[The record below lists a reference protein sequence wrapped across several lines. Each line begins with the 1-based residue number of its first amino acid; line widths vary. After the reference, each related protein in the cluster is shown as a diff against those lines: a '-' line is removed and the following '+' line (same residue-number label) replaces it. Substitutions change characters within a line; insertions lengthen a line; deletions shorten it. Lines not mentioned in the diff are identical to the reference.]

1 MRNVIG
7 TVMKKLAFLIIC
19 ISVII
24 SCDKYEYD
32 DSAIWERLEEL
43 GRQDDIR
50 SLCNKLN
57 TNISSLMTIVTALQ
71 EDDYVS
77 DVTAMVDDGVNAG
90 YVITFER
97 NGSAAVYLDL
107 DAGNV
112 SFPDL
117 GLKMDENKEYY
128 WTLYS
133 AWLLDDVGQK
143 VKTVPRLKLESGY
156 WYLSCDEGKSWEQL
170 EDAVIDEDVPG
181 SFLFRDIGPNGKE
194 GVVMTLTDGN
204 SIELHYKEDDE
215 KYDPWDGYLDPDVY
229 EEQDII
235 NLTNVLMANMN
246 NCNMATRH
254 IMDIAYNFWKR
265 RSEFIYCSDTALDR
279 PWDYWSYVGFKDG
292 NTGFKVEEGNGGYKR
307 IDCSTFVRYVV
318 NGIDYYSS
326 PYFNAL
332 EWTDVVQG
340 ALNSKGAQAA
350 SSDKTVCR
358 SGKMYLRH
366 GKKHIVES
374 SSSSKYRFTK
384 IFAYDNS
391 GKVVKDLTGKSSFT
405 LPDGAEYVRVEMKVQ
420 SADNYAPAVE
430 GESPAAILRC
440 LRIREDERLAVA
452 ADCPVVNRRAHT
464 MSRWFDENGYGLE
477 AYEDY
482 NPLCW
487 EDSDFKPGTVVF
499 MGKKSAKS
507 EHKGITHVTLYIGG
521 GYIIHSQAP
530 RGLLGGEGIMIDK
543 LRDMELR
550 YDRPFCSAAS
560 PKYHS
565 NYDEERSLVN

>member
-1 MRNVIG
+1 MRNVIL
-7 TVMKKLAFLIIC
+7 TVMRKLAFLIIF

-24 SCDKYEYD
+24 SCTGYEYD

-50 SLCNKLN
+50 SLCKKLN
-57 TNISSLMTIVTALQ
+57 TNIEALLTVVTASQ
-71 EDDYVS
+71 EGDYVS
-77 DVTAMVDDGVNAG
+77 DVTAMIDDGVNAG

-107 DAGNV
+107 DAGNI

-117 GLKMDENKEYY
+117 GLKLDERNEYC

-133 AWLLDDVGQK
+133 AWLLDEDGQK
-143 VKTVPRLKLESGY
+143 VKTVPQVKLESGY
-156 WYLSCDEGKSWEQL
+156 WYLSSDEGKSWEQL
-170 EDAVIDEDVPG
+170 EEVVIKEDAPG
-181 SFLFRDIGPNGKE
+181 SFLFRGIEPDGQE

-204 SIELHYKEDDE
+204 TIDLQYEEDDE
-215 KYDPWDGYLDPDVY
+215 GYDPWDGYLDPDVY

-340 ALNSKGAQAA
+340 ALNAKGAQAA

-374 SSSSKYRFTK
+374 SNKSKYRFTK

-420 SADNYAPAVE
+420 SADNYASAVE

-452 ADCPVVNRRAHT
+452 ADCPEVNRRAHT

-565 NYDEERSLVN
+565 NYDEEKSLVN